1 MQTKVKKDGGNDG
14 PLVVSTRENGPFY
27 AVKIYPGDLGT
38 FAGLKTDA
46 LARVLRA
53 DGSPIEGLY
62 AVGADMAHIMGGEH
76 MSGGA
81 NLGPALTFGYIAG
94 EHLAAV

>member
-1 MQTKVKKDGGNDG
+1 MDVGDPLHEPNACVG
-14 PLVVSTRENGPFY
+14 PIENGPFY

-46 LARVLRA
+46 LARVLRT
-53 DGSPIEGLY
+53 DGSPIDGLY
-62 AVGADMAHIMGGEH
+62 AVGADMAHIMGGEY

-94 EHLAAV
+94 EHLAAT